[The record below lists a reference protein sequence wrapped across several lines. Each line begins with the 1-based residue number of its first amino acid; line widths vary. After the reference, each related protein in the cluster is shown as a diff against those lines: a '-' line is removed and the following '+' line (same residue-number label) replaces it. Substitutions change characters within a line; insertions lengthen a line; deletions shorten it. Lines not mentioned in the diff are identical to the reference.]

1 MAMSELTKEIYI
13 SITGLKPKSFWAT
26 IRFWIL
32 AIPSFKQAQTAK
44 GNLFCEVKNIQG
56 FQCTLTAWES
66 REVMLE
72 FLRSGPHLKAMK
84 AFNKIAVGK
93 TFGYSAS
100 AIPNWEDAFKLLQS
114 KGKNYH

>member
-1 MAMSELTKEIYI
+1 MSENRKVIYI

-26 IRFWIL
+26 LRFWIL
-32 AIPSFKQAQTAK
+32 AIPSFKQAQNAK

-72 FLRSGPHLKAMK
+72 FLRSGPHLKAMM
-84 AFNKIAVGK
+84 AFNKIATGK
-93 TFGYSAS
+93 TLGYSDTQ
-100 AIPNWEDAFKLLQS
+100 IPTWNEAFDLLQS
-114 KGKNYH
+114 KGKNYQ

>member
-1 MAMSELTKEIYI
+1 MSDKPKEIYI
-13 SITGLKPKSFWAT
+13 SITGLKPKNFWAT

-32 AIPSFKQAQTAK
+32 AVPSFNQAKKAK
-44 GNLFCEVKNIQG
+44 GNLFCEVKQIQG

-84 AFNKIAVGK
+84 AFNKIATGK
-93 TFGYSAS
+93 TFGYYEFE
-100 AIPNWEDAFKLLQS
+100 IPSWVDAFELLQS
-114 KGKNYH
+114 KGKNYN